1 MKNRFLSIAL
11 LAGMFTAVTNVTA
24 QTNKAVTASSQQDQT
39 DKADGVYIMNN
50 KPMIMKGGKAEPLQH
65 DIKLANGTVVKSNGV
80 IKRPDGSEAKLKNG
94 DVINMQGQVSKK
106 NK

>member
-1 MKNRFLSIAL
+1 MKKRFLSIAL
-11 LAGMFTAVTNVTA
+11 LAGMFTAAINVSA
-24 QTNKAVTASSQQDQT
+24 QTNKAVTPPQQDQT

-80 IKRPDGSEAKLKNG
+80 IKRRDGSEAKLKNG

>member
-1 MKNRFLSIAL
+1 MKNRVLLIVLSAGL
-11 LAGMFTAVTNVTA
+11 LAASVNVSA
-24 QTNKAVTASSQQDQT
+24 QTSKAAATSSQQDQT

-106 NK
+106 K